1 MPSPYIGAESEAHGI
16 SLVARP
22 TGKWGPERMAPS
34 TVGLGNLVL
43 ELGHVPLPTYS
54 LFYFVHIFLSRA
66 SPIQGSGRGVGP

>member
-1 MPSPYIGAESEAHGI
+1 MPSPYIGAQLEAHGI

-54 LFYFVHIFLSRA
+54 LFYFTEIPNDTLVTAF
-66 SPIQGSGRGVGP
+66 